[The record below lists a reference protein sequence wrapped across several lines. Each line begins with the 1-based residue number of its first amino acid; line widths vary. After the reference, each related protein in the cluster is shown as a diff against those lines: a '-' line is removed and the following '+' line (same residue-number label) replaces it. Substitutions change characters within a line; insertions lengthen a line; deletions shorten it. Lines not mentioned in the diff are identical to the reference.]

1 MSYEDKKIYSRYIA
15 LKYDKENG
23 AIMPQHK
30 KAELERYER
39 MYKKQNATMR
49 KKKVEM

>member
-1 MSYEDKKIYSRYIA
+1 MSDYETNMIKNRYLV

-30 KAELERYER
+30 KAELDRYER
-39 MYKKQNATMR
+39 IIKKYADKGN
-49 KKKVEM
+49 KKLEM